1 MRGRCVKVGFAAA
14 EAAPLTRRPSDA
26 AMVEGSEGG
35 KNDGRIVRMGR
46 AFRQTSL
53 KGSRPMT
60 SAYLIHKVFEGA
72 ADRQQMFRL
81 FNRHGQRPNRWAD
94 DAAALHRGEWF
105 EIEAPLYDDMCDLL
119 PPLWMRGGMF
129 AMSEFLSG
137 SVTSV
142 FFTIQIDGRARCFH
156 GYCDLSDSGSPD
168 RMRAAII
175 ARESRP
181 VRAMT
186 REERLEH
193 IWSITHED
201 YRGYAGPSLPAQVRG
216 KRTVLCYGGGCG
228 TILKLLDE
236 LTDAEICAKLPVHLR
251 HLPEAIAA

>member
-1 MRGRCVKVGFAAA
+1 
-14 EAAPLTRRPSDA
+14 
-26 AMVEGSEGG
+26 
-35 KNDGRIVRMGR
+35 
-46 AFRQTSL
+46 
-53 KGSRPMT
+53 
-60 SAYLIHKVFEGA
+60 
-72 ADRQQMFRL
+72 
-81 FNRHGQRPNRWAD
+81 
-94 DAAALHRGEWF
+94 
-105 EIEAPLYDDMCDLL
+105 
-119 PPLWMRGGMF
+119 
-129 AMSEFLSG
+129 MSEFLSG

-156 GYCDLSDSGSPD
+156 GYCDLSYSGSPD

-216 KRTVLCYGGGCG
+216 KRTVLCYGGSG

-251 HLPEAIAA
+251 HLPEANAA